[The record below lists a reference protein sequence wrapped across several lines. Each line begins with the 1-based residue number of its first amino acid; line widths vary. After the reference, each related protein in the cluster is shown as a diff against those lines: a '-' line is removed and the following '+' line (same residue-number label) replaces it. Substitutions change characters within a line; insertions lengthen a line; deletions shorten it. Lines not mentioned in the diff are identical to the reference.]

1 MSKELE
7 MFLSFVKHH
16 PVGMKVASARK
27 AREPKPDIE
36 CDKLDGSGAI
46 AFEMVE
52 IVDEHLY
59 KGVIDQIRLEEN
71 FRRSYDSMPDESKI
85 RMQSKYRNT
94 ALLMFFHQDLSFHKR
109 DQSIPL
115 VLSYLDRI
123 LRLDDEH
130 APSDSRLKSVL
141 RKVVPF
147 STGLLGPRFLVDATD
162 AIGDPLIERL
172 RGKIEERSYGTPWPM
187 ELVAYYHRQI
197 EPPDVSW
204 LDPAVQYV
212 QDNLRSSNFNVVWIY
227 SRGADKILAR
237 IP

>member
-7 MFLSFVKHH
+7 IFLSFAKRH
-16 PVGMKVASARK
+16 PIQMEIASARK

-36 CDKLDGSGAI
+36 CDKSDGSGAI

-59 KGVIDQIRLEEN
+59 KGVIDQIRLEES
-71 FRRSYDSMPDESKI
+71 FRRSYDSMPDES
-85 RMQSKYRNT
+85 RTRLQSKYQNT

-109 DQSIPL
+109 NESIPS

-123 LRLDDEH
+123 LQLGGEH

-141 RKVVPF
+141 RKVIPF

-162 AIGDPLIERL
+162 AIADPLIERL
-172 RGKIEERSYGTPWPM
+172 REKIEKRSYETPWPM

-197 EPPDVSW
+197 EPPNASW

-212 QDNLRSSNFNVVWIY
+212 QDNLRSSNFHVVWIY
-227 SRGADKILAR
+227 SRGTDKILAW